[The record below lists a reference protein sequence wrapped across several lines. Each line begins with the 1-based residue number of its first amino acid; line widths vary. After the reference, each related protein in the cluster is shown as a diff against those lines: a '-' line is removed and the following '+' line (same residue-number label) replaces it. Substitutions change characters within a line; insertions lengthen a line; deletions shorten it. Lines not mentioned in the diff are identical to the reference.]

1 MTPWRRRVRYR
12 ISYAEE
18 AKRAIPGLP
27 GNYRQRIRR
36 EIAALA
42 DNPRPAR
49 AERLRDDPARMDPPE
64 RYKISLDRWRVIYR
78 VLEEELTVRII
89 RIRLKHGPEIYE
101 GLED

>member
-1 MTPWRRRVRYR
+1 MRYR
-12 ISYAEE
+12 ISYTEE
-18 AKRAIPGLP
+18 ARQAIPGLP

-49 AERLRDDPARMDPPE
+49 AERLRDDPTRSDPPE

-78 VLEEELTVRII
+78 VLEEEQAVRII
-89 RIRLKHGPEIYE
+89 RIRLKHGPETYE

>member
-1 MTPWRRRVRYR
+1 
-12 ISYAEE
+12 
-18 AKRAIPGLP
+18 
-27 GNYRQRIRR
+27 
-36 EIAALA
+36 
-42 DNPRPAR
+42 
-49 AERLRDDPARMDPPE
+49 MDPPE